1 MIQSYF
7 STLRGNAL
15 GVTMRCGTIAAVLTV
30 VATPI
35 HAQDT
40 TWVTPTP
47 VVHPTTTAPEIIAL
61 QLVTG
66 RSFPIT
72 GNGAITKVTV
82 VNPDIADVVVIGES
96 DVVINANAPGETDII
111 LWGRPNQPRRHYR
124 VVVRSA
130 SERRQIL
137 LGVKFA
143 EVRKDAL
150 RQIGTS
156 LLYRELNQNTRAGSG
171 LFKSDNPFS
180 STGSITLPGEG
191 KYLTLLSTFNTK
203 DLLALLEAEEQ
214 QGNARFL
221 AEPNLMAANL
231 EEASFLA
238 GGEIPIPIVQGGS
251 TGQQSAI
258 SIQFRE
264 FGVRLTFK
272 GEVLSDSLVKLKVKP
287 EVSSLDYTNALTIQG
302 FRIPALRTR
311 RVESTVD
318 VLQDRS
324 LIISGLFN
332 EEQELV
338 HTGLP
343 YLSRIPVL
351 GMLFSSQRWLK
362 NETELIVIVSP
373 VLMDPNNPR
382 AADLLKLTPEGRIPA
397 ASALE
402 KRVPP
407 APSKP

>member
-1 MIQSYF
+1 
-7 STLRGNAL
+7 
-15 GVTMRCGTIAAVLTV
+15 
-30 VATPI
+30 
-35 HAQDT
+35 
-40 TWVTPTP
+40 
-47 VVHPTTTAPEIIAL
+47 
-61 QLVTG
+61 
-66 RSFPIT
+66 
-72 GNGAITKVTV
+72 V